1 LLCLEKLACSRY
13 QHIIRAERTEDRE
26 YYLTF
31 DCVAMLRLFSAGVAT
46 VKSCSRNTII
56 FSSRNFHRSAPTFG
70 LEEFFDPKVEP
81 GQVLPTGR
89 GWNVPE
95 LRRKVRA

>member
-1 LLCLEKLACSRY
+1 
-13 QHIIRAERTEDRE
+13 
-26 YYLTF
+26 
-31 DCVAMLRLFSAGVAT
+31 MLRLFSAGVAT
-46 VKSCSRNTII
+46 VNAYSRNKII
-56 FSSRNFHRSAPTFG
+56 FSSRQYHGSATAFG

-95 LRRKVRA
+95 LRRKVGGYFINI